1 MPFGI
6 DDAIGLGIGLASTGM
21 GIMGASAQNAA
32 AQQQYKD
39 ALAFQKANDKFAKWQ
54 AKFNKKATDSQNK
67 FQYWGQVVKYN
78 QDKAYVNSLR
88 NIEKLKAF
96 RQAEVV
102 AKNRAAAG
110 ASYISDSQALSN
122 AYQEQS
128 MQEAVSLQQYQW
140 RALQTRGSVQA
151 MEREGQS
158 VDRIVNDYARQL
170 GDFETLQQINQG
182 IRTRQYTREQ
192 AGQVAQY
199 LNRWNSQT
207 FYEEQPFMD
216 PLPPYA
222 PLPAIMMPPPPSMT
236 GAPPSAAA
244 GALNIGTAILGGL
257 QTGLGAWQQL
267 SRLNTPSS
275 GSGAGVPLAW
285 SGIDLMGG

>member
-1 MPFGI
+1 MVMGW
-6 DDAIGLGIGLASTGM
+6 DDLIGLGIGAASTGM
-21 GIMGASAQNAA
+21 NIFGASAQNAA
-32 AQQQYKD
+32 QQQAYKD
-39 ALAFQKANDKFAKWQ
+39 QVKFQKANDNFAKWQ

-67 FQYWGQVVKYN
+67 FNYWGQVVNYN
-78 QDKAYVNSLR
+78 QNKAYTNSLR
-88 NIEKLKAF
+88 NLETLKAF
-96 RQAEVV
+96 KQAEVV
-102 AKNRAAAG
+102 FKTRAAAG
-110 ASYISDSQALSN
+110 SSYIQDSEALSN

-128 MQEAVSLQQYQW
+128 MQEAFSLQQYQW

-170 GDFETLQQINQG
+170 GDFETLQEINKN

-199 LNRWNSQT
+199 LSRWNSQT
-207 FYEEQPFMD
+207 FYTEQPYMD

-222 PLPAIMMPPPPSMT
+222 PLPTIMMPPAPTMT

-244 GALNIGTAILGGL
+244 GALNIGTAVLGGL
-257 QTGLGAWQQL
+257 QTGLNAWQ
-267 SRLNTPSS
+267 SMTKLNTPNSTK
-275 GSGAGVPLAW
+275 GPGT
-285 SGIDLMGG
+285 

>member
-1 MPFGI
+1 MVFGI
-6 DDAIGLGIGLASTGM
+6 DDAIGLGIGAISTGM
-21 GIMGASAQNAA
+21 NIFGAQAQNAA
-32 AQQQYKD
+32 AQQAYKD
-39 ALAFQKANDKFAKWQ
+39 QIAFQKANDKFAKWQ
-54 AKFNKKATDSQNK
+54 AKFNKKATDAQNK
-67 FQYWGQVVKYN
+67 FNYWGQVVNYN
-78 QDKAYVNSLR
+78 QNKAYTNSLR
-88 NIEKLKAF
+88 NLEHLKAF
-96 RQAEVV
+96 KQAEQVF
-102 AKNRAAAG
+102 KTRAAAG
-110 ASYISDSQALSN
+110 ASYIQDSEALSN

-199 LNRWNSQT
+199 LSRWNSQS
-207 FYEEQPFMD
+207 FYTEQPYMD

-222 PLPAIMMPPPPSMT
+222 PLPTIMMPPAPTMT
-236 GAPPSAAA
+236 GAPPSSAAA
-244 GALNIGTAILGGL
+244 SLNIGTAVLGGL
-257 QTGLGAWQQL
+257 QTGLNAWQSL

-275 GSGAGVPLAW
+275 GTGSGTPGH
-285 SGIDLMGG
+285 

>member
-1 MPFGI
+1 MVFGI
-6 DDAIGLGIGLASTGM
+6 DDAIGLGIGAISTGM
-21 GIMGASAQNAA
+21 NIFGAQAQNAA
-32 AQQQYKD
+32 AQQAYKD
-39 ALAFQKANDKFAKWQ
+39 QIAFQKANDKFAKWQ
-54 AKFNKKATDSQNK
+54 AKFNKKATDAQNK
-67 FQYWGQVVKYN
+67 FNYWGQVVNYN
-78 QDKAYVNSLR
+78 QNKAYTNSLR
-88 NIEKLKAF
+88 NLEHLKAF
-96 RQAEVV
+96 KQAEQVF
-102 AKNRAAAG
+102 KTRAAAG
-110 ASYISDSQALSN
+110 ASYIQDSEALSN

-199 LNRWNSQT
+199 LSRWNSQS
-207 FYEEQPFMD
+207 FYTEQPYMD

-222 PLPAIMMPPPPSMT
+222 PLPTIMMPPPPTMT
-236 GAPPSAAA
+236 GAPPSSAAA
-244 GALNIGTAILGGL
+244 SLNIGTAVLGGL
-257 QTGLGAWQQL
+257 QTGLNAWQSL

-275 GSGAGVPLAW
+275 GTGSGTPGH
-285 SGIDLMGG
+285 

>member
-1 MPFGI
+1 MVMGW
-6 DDAIGLGIGLASTGM
+6 DDLIGLGIGAASTGM
-21 GIMGASAQNAA
+21 GIFGASQQNA
-32 AQQQYKD
+32 AQQQAYEDQIK
-39 ALAFQKANDKFAKWQ
+39 FQKANEQFAKWQ

-67 FQYWGQVVKYN
+67 FKYWGEVVQYN
-78 QDKAYVNSLR
+78 QNKAYTNSLR
-88 NIEKLKAF
+88 NLETLKAF
-96 RQAEVV
+96 KQAQVV
-102 AKNRAAAG
+102 AQTRAAAG
-110 ASYISDSQALSN
+110 SSYIQDSEAISN

-158 VDRIVNDYARQL
+158 VDRIINDYARQM
-170 GDFETLQQINQG
+170 GDFESLQQINQG

-199 LNRWNSQT
+199 LSRWNSQT
-207 FYEEQPFMD
+207 FYQEQPYMD

-222 PLPAIMMPPPPSMT
+222 PLPTIMMPPAPTMT

-244 GALNIGTAILGGL
+244 GALNIGTAVLGGL
-257 QTGLGAWQQL
+257 QTGLNAWQ
-267 SRLNTPSS
+267 SMTKLNTPTSQS
-275 GSGAGVPLAW
+275 GPGT
-285 SGIDLMGG
+285 

>member
-1 MPFGI
+1 MVFGI
-6 DDAIGLGIGLASTGM
+6 DDAIGLGIGAISTGM
-21 GIMGASAQNAA
+21 NIFGASAQNAA
-32 AQQQYKD
+32 QQQAYKD
-39 ALAFQKANDKFAKWQ
+39 QVAFQKANDQFAKWQ

-67 FQYWGQVVKYN
+67 FNYWGQVVNYN
-78 QDKAYVNSLR
+78 QNKAYTNSLR
-88 NIEKLKAF
+88 NLETLKAF
-96 RQAEVV
+96 KQAEVV
-102 AKNRAAAG
+102 FKTRAAAG
-110 ASYISDSQALSN
+110 SSYIQDSEALSN

-128 MQEAVSLQQYQW
+128 MQEAFSLQQYQW

-170 GDFETLQQINQG
+170 GDFETLQEINKN

-199 LNRWNSQT
+199 LSRWNSQT
-207 FYEEQPFMD
+207 FYQEQPYMD

-222 PLPAIMMPPPPSMT
+222 PLPTIMMPPAPTMT

-244 GALNIGTAILGGL
+244 GALNIGTAVLGGL
-257 QTGLGAWQQL
+257 QTGLNAWQ
-267 SRLNTPSS
+267 SMTKLNTPNSTK
-275 GSGAGVPLAW
+275 GP
-285 SGIDLMGG
+285 GI